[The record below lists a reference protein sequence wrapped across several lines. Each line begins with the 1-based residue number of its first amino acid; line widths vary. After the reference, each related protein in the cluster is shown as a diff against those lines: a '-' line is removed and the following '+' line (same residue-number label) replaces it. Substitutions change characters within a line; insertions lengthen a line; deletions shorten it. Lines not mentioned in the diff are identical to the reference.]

1 MKRTTIFID
10 ESLERSLGELARRR
24 ARPVAS
30 LVREALT
37 EYVAKGSNASA
48 RPGFIGAGDSGR
60 SDIAERHEERLWQVK
75 ARPAKAPR
83 KRTKRPSRPS
93 KQR

>member
-1 MKRTTIFID
+1 MKRTTIFLD

-37 EYVAKGSNASA
+37 EYVAKASNTPP
-48 RPGFIGAGDSGR
+48 RPGFIGAGESGHT
-60 SDIAERHEERLWQVK
+60 DTAERHEELLWQDGDE
-75 ARPAKAPR
+75 RPAADRKPDTRVPR
-83 KRTKRPSRPS
+83 SRR
-93 KQR
+93 K